1 KKPAGYTLS
10 QNVLF
15 HEPQSDEQG
24 FIFDEMVH
32 RILYIDGLKEAP
44 EIGLLSRE
52 KPQANPKHRYALLDK
67 LPEGATYTIQ
77 VIFENDEALDAH
89 LMRLEKGVVGTSL
102 KPSQVREDIKTARD
116 ELSIGNR
123 LFWVNQSIFNRA
135 STKDQAVLI

>member
-1 KKPAGYTLS
+1 
-10 QNVLF
+10 VLF
-15 HEPQSDEQG
+15 HEPQSDEHG
-24 FIFDEMVH
+24 FIFDEIYH

-77 VIFENDEALDAH
+77 VIFESDETLDAH
-89 LMRLEKGVVGTSL
+89 LIRLEKGIVGTSL

-116 ELSIGNR
+116 ELSMGNR
-123 LFWVNQSIFNRA
+123 LFWVNQSIFYHANTEA
-135 STKDQAVLI
+135 ETIHIEKKLTKVFIGA